1 MEHGGGAKTHCIDDV
16 VLSVYTGIENSAAQ
30 AERIS
35 VYPMPANNELNIRWE
50 NSANA
55 TWNFE
60 LYDISGKQIAATAA
74 ETMTPGMQHKIIS
87 TKNLNNGL
95 YFLKINK
102 DGRTVQTEKIAVVK

>member
-1 MEHGGGAKTHCIDDV
+1 
-16 VLSVYTGIENSAAQ
+16 
-30 AERIS
+30 
-35 VYPMPANNELNIRWE
+35 MPADNEINIRWE

-74 ETMTPGMQHKIIS
+74 ETLRPGIQHTIIS
-87 TKNLNNGL
+87 TKNLSNGL

-102 DGRTVQTEKIAVVK
+102 GGQTVQTEKITVFH